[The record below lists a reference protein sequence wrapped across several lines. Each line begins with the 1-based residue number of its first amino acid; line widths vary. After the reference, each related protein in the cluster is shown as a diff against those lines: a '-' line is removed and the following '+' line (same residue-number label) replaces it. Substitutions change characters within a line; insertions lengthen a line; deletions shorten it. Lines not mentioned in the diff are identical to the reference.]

1 MTWFAVEIYRSA
13 AYLEIV
19 CEIPNVR
26 INGDKWQSKTL
37 QHQTGRRRKRNRR
50 GFNYL
55 IRRSEGAGYLQS
67 IRNKCGSLYKVSD
80 IPKAGGE
87 RMNDRQGGPPII
99 VFVVR

>member
-1 MTWFAVEIYRSA
+1 
-13 AYLEIV
+13 
-19 CEIPNVR
+19 
-26 INGDKWQSKTL
+26 
-37 QHQTGRRRKRNRR
+37 
-50 GFNYL
+50 
-55 IRRSEGAGYLQS
+55 LQS